1 MCGIAGIASNEKNKI
16 SEISTLLKYLKNRGP
31 DASKIFNVNDKLVL
45 GHTRLSIIDI
55 NDRSSQPMLSR
66 SKRNIIAFNG
76 EIYNYKELKKQFFN
90 NFIFRTNGDTEVLV
104 EGIEKYGFEFL
115 NNVRGFYSFAV
126 YNYEKNTIFLAKD
139 LFGKKPLFYHHHKS
153 EFYFSSDLHGLADL
167 IKKNNSTNINHF
179 GLTHYFWKGYF
190 HEENTIYKN
199 IKSVIPGEILELN
212 LNNNVSKKLKK
223 DNSLK
228 FNFNNTNLSREENI
242 EKLFSESLDYR
253 KVSDVE
259 ISYLLSGGVD
269 SSLICKFASNN
280 EKINTFYVKNEK
292 EKNVF
297 DDLSSKVSDIIGSN
311 HNSLEVGELNLDDIL
326 KKNFDMFH
334 EPFADSSSIPS
345 YLIYNQISK
354 KTKVAISGDGADEVY
369 GGYQDYKLFALKNFV
384 NSLPS
389 TSNLSLSYKILNKF
403 KFLPKKILYLF
414 LSFYLDEQNLYN
426 LLFNGGWNLFYR
438 ESYMNND
445 SFKKYFNQDLENSV
459 SKKFLESGNSCLER
473 GFNSYL
479 ERLKYD
485 FLVKIDRASMINSLE
500 VRCPFLDLESFNQVK
515 SCNPFSMISL
525 FKTKKELK
533 NILERHG
540 LGFLNKHKK
549 KGFSIPMEKYLVEK
563 RGIEILQS
571 LIEPNSII
579 CDYFDRS
586 KISEMISSKKSI
598 KENHFRL
605 WILLVFNHWNLQTQ
619 K

>member
-16 SEISTLLKYLKNRGP
+16 LEISTLLKYLKNRGP

-190 HEENTIYKN
+190 HEENTIYKD

-326 KKNFDMFH
+326 K
-334 EPFADSSSIPS
+334 
-345 YLIYNQISK
+345 
-354 KTKVAISGDGADEVY
+354 
-369 GGYQDYKLFALKNFV
+369 FV
-384 NSLPS
+384 
-389 TSNLSLSYKILNKF
+389 
-403 KFLPKKILYLF
+403 
-414 LSFYLDEQNLYN
+414 
-426 LLFNGGWNLFYR
+426 
-438 ESYMNND
+438 
-445 SFKKYFNQDLENSV
+445 
-459 SKKFLESGNSCLER
+459 C
-473 GFNSYL
+473 
-479 ERLKYD
+479 
-485 FLVKIDRASMINSLE
+485 
-500 VRCPFLDLESFNQVK
+500 
-515 SCNPFSMISL
+515 
-525 FKTKKELK
+525 
-533 NILERHG
+533 
-540 LGFLNKHKK
+540 
-549 KGFSIPMEKYLVEK
+549 
-563 RGIEILQS
+563 
-571 LIEPNSII
+571 
-579 CDYFDRS
+579 
-586 KISEMISSKKSI
+586 
-598 KENHFRL
+598 
-605 WILLVFNHWNLQTQ
+605 
-619 K
+619 